1 MEWKPATID
10 EVKEIVKADL
20 KRCNADQVAVFQQ
33 YSVEPLLAPIVR
45 YGKEESVVV
54 VARKSNEVIY
64 WEDVEEGFNI
74 SVVGPEGRILEHWCN
89 QDNLSVAL
97 NRLIQPRERRT
108 GNWGPAINSF
118 HEKAGM
124 SQVCFS
130 VFSLFL
136 PERMFLFFSFSL

>member
-45 YGKEESVVV
+45 NGKEESVVV

-64 WEDVEEGFNI
+64 WEE
-74 SVVGPEGRILEHWCN
+74 SRPLVGRRH
-89 QDNLSVAL
+89 LSVSGMVDE
-97 NRLIQPRERRT
+97 RGFEPRPPHCEQ
-108 GNWGPAINSF
+108 WG
-118 HEKAGM
+118 K
-124 SQVCFS
+124 
-130 VFSLFL
+130 
-136 PERMFLFFSFSL
+136 